1 MKLLKY
7 AMLPFIALSC
17 FACSDDDESAIK
29 NDMIKKTVSP
39 AIAGEKIEFA
49 YAMGTTNGRINKAK
63 QLPPLPEQPVR
74 DLSCTPGSQHRPEW
88 MLTVYIMVPVKMC
101 LSKPLKTHLPT
112 VAFLQP
118 T

>member
-49 YAMGTTNGRINKAK
+49 YAMGTTNGRINKAEAVASITGATSTGFELHSWFTDRK
-63 QLPPLPEQPVR
+63 STRLNSSHLEQSRMP
-74 DLSCTPGSQHRPEW
+74 SS
-88 MLTVYIMVPVKMC
+88 
-101 LSKPLKTHLPT
+101 
-112 VAFLQP
+112 A
-118 T
+118 

>member
-39 AIAGEKIEFA
+39 AIAGEKNRVCLCH
-49 YAMGTTNGRINKAK
+49 GNTNGRINKAEAVA
-63 QLPPLPEQPVR
+63 PLPEQPVR

-101 LSKPLKTHLPT
+101 YPNR
-112 VAFLQP
+112 
-118 T
+118 

>member
-39 AIAGEKIEFA
+39 AIAGEKI
-49 YAMGTTNGRINKAK
+49 GRAH
-63 QLPPLPEQPVR
+63 V
-74 DLSCTPGSQHRPEW
+74 
-88 MLTVYIMVPVKMC
+88 
-101 LSKPLKTHLPT
+101 
-112 VAFLQP
+112 
-118 T
+118 

>member
-49 YAMGTTNGRINKAK
+49 YAMGTTNGRINKA
-63 QLPPLPEQPVR
+63 EAVA
-74 DLSCTPGSQHRPEW
+74 SITGATGTGCTPGSQHRPEW